1 MNILILIFLVLNII
15 LPLAAYLVVRTLSCK
30 HDTNA
35 RWHRQVLL
43 KDSRCLC
50 IAPALIGAPS
60 QVVRSFRRVFAPGVR
75 RQQPGPTSGCLGCP
89 SLFVQITGKVI

>member
-43 KDSRCLC
+43 KELDNLLLEHENRFADRLSHT
-50 IAPALIGAPS
+50 A
-60 QVVRSFRRVFAPGVR
+60 RR
-75 RQQPGPTSGCLGCP
+75 
-89 SLFVQITGKVI
+89 